1 MLNIT
6 PIKIVES
13 LERCA
18 WMLHREKKNIK
29 FEMLCYTW
37 VEEEE
42 RARRESAAQ
51 SYGILWK

>member
-1 MLNIT
+1 VLGCYT
-6 PIKIVES
+6 
-13 LERCA
+13 
-18 WMLHREKKNIK
+18 EKKNIK